1 MEEKNRISEELHNES
16 KHESDLNERKPM
28 REIRSI
34 ASKTSSDGFFVQ
46 EVKSS
51 ITSLQS
57 ALKADIMQLNDIEK
71 ENVI

>member
-1 MEEKNRISEELHNES
+1 MQEKNRISEELHNES
-16 KHESDLNERKPM
+16 KHEPDLNERKPM
-28 REIRSI
+28 REISSI
-34 ASKTSSDGFFVQ
+34 ASKTSSDGFLVQ